1 MLSNG
6 FDISRITITDDG
18 IRLNGSN
25 KTKTICFA
33 ENTSYKIQV
42 GSKVPANT
50 SPPISI
56 HCYILWTVAAFCPRS
71 WSTRLQKRENRY
83 RGAPIR
89 TDAPSK
95 RRNDTWNCPLSDAS
109 KNISVVLII
118 TSHLVFF
125 PLFSYFRKR
134 CPLVLYSK
142 NPCNKI
148 NILKV

>member
-1 MLSNG
+1 MLSND

-109 KNISVVLII
+109 KNISVLII

-134 CPLVLYSK
+134 CPMVLYSK

>member
-1 MLSNG
+1 MLSND
-6 FDISRITITDDG
+6 FDISRITITDND

-25 KTKTICFA
+25 KTKAICFV

-50 SPPISI
+50 SSPISI
-56 HCYILWTVAAFCPRS
+56 HCYILWTVAAF

-109 KNISVVLII
+109 KNITILII
-118 TSHLVFF
+118 TRHLVFSLSF
-125 PLFSYFRKR
+125 H
-134 CPLVLYSK
+134 
-142 NPCNKI
+142 
-148 NILKV
+148 ILERGARWCSTAKTLATKSTS